1 LDQRVFF
8 PVARE
13 QIPESCAGARDQGG
27 ADDGQHVESLAR
39 YENGLSYAPPACLLG
54 ANFSGQGVNSG

>member
-1 LDQRVFF
+1 LDQRVLFS
-8 PVARE
+8 VAWQ
-13 QIPESCAGARDQGG
+13 QIPESRAGAGDHGG

-39 YENGLSYAPPACLLG
+39 YENGLSYAPSACLAG